1 MFFFQL
7 EQVRQTASGNPEEVG
22 YMMRISKIMKTV
34 QGSLEKVEEF
44 NTKVKFITEREAN
57 VDQPFRKEVEDLGIY
72 LSEVLMQA
80 LIALDGVEC
89 PPDFVT
95 ARTNRR
101 QGVKQC
107 QALMDSVDQSRAILK
122 QLNTNKL

>member
-1 MFFFQL
+1 MI
-7 EQVRQTASGNPEEVG
+7 
-22 YMMRISKIMKTV
+22 RISKITNTIN
-34 QGSLEKVEEF
+34 GSLSKVEEF

-57 VDQPFRKEVEDLGIY
+57 VDQAFRKEVEDLGIY

-80 LIALDGVEC
+80 LIALDGVDC
-89 PPDFVT
+89 PSEFAT

-101 QGVKQC
+101 QAVKQC

-122 QLNTNKL
+122 QLSSNKL